1 MTFPLDLNQATA
13 AELEQIPEM
22 QPELAEKIVAFRQ
35 QIQAFSSVY
44 ELLYVDG
51 MTETYFVQL
60 RDYVQI
66 TEERAQ

>member
-1 MTFPLDLNQATA
+1 MTFPLDLNRATA

-51 MTETYFVQL
+51 MTEAYFVQF